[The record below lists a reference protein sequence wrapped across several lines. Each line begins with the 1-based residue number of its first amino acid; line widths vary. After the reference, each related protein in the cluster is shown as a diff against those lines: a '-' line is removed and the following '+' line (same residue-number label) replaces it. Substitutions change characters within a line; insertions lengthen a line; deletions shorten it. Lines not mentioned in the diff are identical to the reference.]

1 MHRSIFVAA
10 LCAAMSAH
18 AADNLS
24 FTPKQIQTLGIHT
37 MPLAASG
44 EQASLGYPATVVV
57 PPTQQ
62 RIVAAPMMGLVNRVW
77 VTSNTQVKAAQ
88 TLATLASPGLAEAQ
102 GGLVQAAAQAQL
114 ARGQLQRDDQLLA
127 DGIIPQSRQQATRAT
142 YLSANAMLVQQR
154 QSLRMLGVPAAT
166 IAQMERGQ
174 ANTAELHLVAPMT
187 GVVLEVNAVAGQRV
201 DAATA
206 LFKIAQMKPLW
217 LEIQV
222 PGSDAAAIRVGD
234 AVSVTGRKASGR
246 VLSVGQSAQLAQTV
260 LVRAQIDG
268 ELDGLV
274 SGQAVEA
281 KLMRKASGDWQVPV
295 TALAYQQS
303 KAFVFVRDA
312 RGFHPVAVQVL
323 SQTARVARVVG
334 SLKPGDVIAM
344 QGVAQIKA
352 VWTGMGGEGGE

>member
-1 MHRSIFVAA
+1 MHRPILVAA
-10 LCAAMSAH
+10 LFVAMSAH

-24 FTPKQIQTLGIHT
+24 FTPKQIQTLGIQT
-37 MPLAASG
+37 RPLAASG

-62 RIVAAPMMGLVNRVW
+62 RIVAAPMAGLVSRVW
-77 VTSNTQVKAAQ
+77 VTSNTQVKAGQ
-88 TLATLASPGLAEAQ
+88 TLATLASSGLAEAQ
-102 GGLVQAAAQAQL
+102 GGLVQAAVQAQL

-127 DGIIPQSRQQATRAT
+127 DGIIPQSRQQAARAA

-166 IAQMERGQ
+166 IAQMERGK
-174 ANTAELHLVAPMT
+174 ANTAELNLVAPMA
-187 GVVLEVNAVAGQRV
+187 GVVLEVNAAAGQRV
-201 DAATA
+201 DVSTA
-206 LFKIAQMKPLW
+206 LFRIAQMKPLW

-222 PGSDAAAIRVGD
+222 PGSDAAGIRVGD
-234 AVSVTGRKASGR
+234 AVSVAGRKVSGR
-246 VLSVGQSAQLAQTV
+246 VLSIGQSTQLAQTV

-268 ELDGLV
+268 ELGGLI

-281 KLMRKASGDWQVPV
+281 QLTGKTGHDWQVPV
-295 TALAYQQS
+295 TALAYLQS

-323 SQTARVARVVG
+323 SQTASVARVAG
-334 SLKPGDVIAM
+334 NLKSSDVIAV

-352 VWTGMGGEGGE
+352 VWTGVGGE